1 MNDALIEDLDRV
13 NKGEVPSPFGEAQF
27 VVMGSPASVQSKKI
41 IRKSYLDSIRD
52 QFKDLQYI
60 LTGEIML
67 DITWLVS
74 AKNRYETD
82 SKSDIDNCI
91 KPIIDAFTG
100 PNGFFIDDCQIRGLY
115 ICWRHIE
122 SEDERVIFDFKF
134 QGDQYSLKEGLAFI
148 QLDGA
153 LCTPV
158 NLNWPKN
165 IKKLWAKMLINNKKA
180 KVTLEELGISYPS
193 VAGFL
198 AGNQP
203 FHRTRVNEF
212 QVISLSEF
220 SS

>member
-1 MNDALIEDLDRV
+1 MCDELIEELDRA
-13 NKGEVPSPFGEAQF
+13 NRGEAPSPFGEAQF
-27 VVMGSPASVQSKKI
+27 VVMGSPASVHSTKI
-41 IRKSYLDSIRD
+41 TRERYLDSIRN
-52 QFKDLQYI
+52 QLKDLKYI

-100 PNGFFIDDCQIRGLY
+100 PEGLFIDDCQIRGLY
-115 ICWRHIE
+115 ICWRHTE
-122 SEDERVIFDFKF
+122 SEDEKVVFDFRF
-134 QGDQYSLKEGLAFI
+134 QGDQYSLKEELAFI
-148 QLDGA
+148 KLDGA

-158 NLNWPKN
+158 NLNWPDDV
-165 IKKLWAKMLINNKKA
+165 KKLWAEMLIYNEKA
-180 KVTLEELGISYPS
+180 KETLEELGASYPS

-203 FHRTRVNEF
+203 FHRTRVNGF
-212 QVISLSEF
+212 KVLSLSEF

>member
-1 MNDALIEDLDRV
+1 MCDELIEELDRA
-13 NKGEVPSPFGEAQF
+13 NRGEAPSPFGEAQF

-41 IRKSYLDSIRD
+41 TRERYLDSIRN
-52 QFKDLQYI
+52 QFKDLKYI

-100 PNGFFIDDCQIRGLY
+100 PEGLFIDDCQIRGLY
-115 ICWRHIE
+115 ICWRHTE
-122 SEDERVIFDFKF
+122 SEDEKVVFDFRF
-134 QGDQYSLKEGLAFI
+134 QGDQYSLKEELAFI
-148 QLDGA
+148 KLDGA

-158 NLNWPKN
+158 NLNWPDDV
-165 IKKLWAKMLINNKKA
+165 KKLWAEMLIYNEKA
-180 KVTLEELGISYPS
+180 KETLERLGASYPS

-212 QVISLSEF
+212 KVLSLSEF
-220 SS
+220 SP

>member
-1 MNDALIEDLDRV
+1 MSDELIEALDRA
-13 NKGEVPSPFGEAQF
+13 NKGEAPSPFGEAQF
-27 VVMGSPASVQSKKI
+27 VVMGSPASVQSKKT
-41 IRKSYLDSIRD
+41 IRESYLNSIRD
-52 QFKDLQYI
+52 QFKDFKYI

-122 SEDERVIFDFKF
+122 SADERVIFDFKF
-134 QGDQYSLKEGLAFI
+134 QGDQYSLKEELAFI

-158 NLNWPKN
+158 NLNWPN
-165 IKKLWAKMLINNKKA
+165 DAKKLWAEMLISNKKA
-180 KVTLEELGISYPS
+180 KDALEELGVSYPM

-212 QVISLSEF
+212 QVLSLSEF

>member
-1 MNDALIEDLDRV
+1 MSDELIEDLERA
-13 NKGEVPSPFGEAQF
+13 NRGEAPSPFGEAQF
-27 VVMGSPASVQSKKI
+27 VVMGSPASVQSKKA
-41 IRKSYLDSIRD
+41 IRESYLDSIRD
-52 QFKDLQYI
+52 QLKDLKYI

-67 DITWLVS
+67 DITWLLS

-100 PNGFFIDDCQIRGLY
+100 PKGFFVDDCQIRGLY
-115 ICWRHIE
+115 ICWRHIQ
-122 SEDERVIFDFKF
+122 SEDERVVFDFKF
-134 QGDQYSLKEGLAFI
+134 QGDQYSLKEDLAFI

-158 NLNWPKN
+158 NLNWPN
-165 IKKLWAKMLINNKKA
+165 NFKKLWAEMLVNNKKA
-180 KVTLEELGISYPS
+180 KDTLEQLGVSYPS

-212 QVISLSEF
+212 KVLSLSEF